1 MESLCGDGVAL
12 PSGKLLL
19 NHVRCKQILRMMTG
33 VTNGW
38 REAHASRKKSAEDHL
53 IDLDSYQRLTS
64 QSGRTGNLEGQ

>member
-1 MESLCGDGVAL
+1 MESLCGEVPCL

-53 IDLDSYQRLTS
+53 VDLDSHQRLTG

>member
-1 MESLCGDGVAL
+1 MESLCGEVPCL
-12 PSGKLLL
+12 PSGKLLP

-53 IDLDSYQRLTS
+53 IDLDSYQRLTG
-64 QSGRTGNLEGQ
+64 QSGRTSNLEGQ